1 MAITSE
7 EMRITSEEIPINS
20 EEIPFSSEEKSGIHI
35 AWIPLTMRLYYLEQ
49 SYLK

>member
-1 MAITSE
+1 MA
-7 EMRITSEEIPINS
+7 INS
-20 EEIPFSSEEKSGIHI
+20 EEMPFSSEEKSGIHI